1 MSTTKLSYDIVVIGG
16 GVTGV
21 GIARDAA
28 MRGFSVALLERA
40 DLAQGTSARYHGLLH
55 SGGRYVVTD
64 PKSATE
70 CAAENATLRRIH
82 PDAVEETGGLFV
94 SVDGDDEEWPERFI
108 QGGQATGVEIEEISP
123 TQARQ
128 CEPRLNPRISR
139 AFQVADASVDAWA
152 LVWGAAASA
161 RGYGAR
167 IMPYTEVVAIHQDGS
182 RVTGVRAYDSKNE
195 TTYDI
200 ECRFVLNAAGP
211 WAGCVAALAD
221 CTDIEVVPGRGVMI
235 AMNHRLTERV
245 INRCVR
251 PGDGDII
258 VPAHTV
264 SIIGTTDTRAENP
277 DRLGIPAD
285 DVQKMLSAGEE
296 LIPDFRTARPLHV
309 WSGARPLLKDT
320 RVNTDD
326 TRHMSRDMSVHRH
339 DLKGFITIAGG
350 KLTTYRL
357 MAEKA
362 VDTVCEIAGEEHP
375 CRTASEPVATGTPH
389 AVTYRL
395 AQVEQ
400 AKKADNP
407 QPVSD
412 PIICECELVTRSM
425 IEELFADN
433 PQATFDDVRRQTRIG
448 MGPCQGTFCASR
460 LAGIACEK
468 GVWNA
473 QEATELL
480 RLFMKNRWGGLHP
493 ILYGAT
499 AREAALGEWVYRG
512 NYAIENLP
520 AAPLPPGSELLSA
533 TEFLN
538 RGGTG
543 SPIPPPNS
551 LSAGDGT
558 NEGEVKDA

>member
-21 GIARDAA
+21 GIVRDAV
-28 MRGFSVALLERA
+28 MRGFSAVLLERA

-64 PKSATE
+64 PKSAAE
-70 CAAENATLRRIH
+70 CASENSIVRRIH
-82 PDAVEETGGLFV
+82 PDAVEETGGLFI
-94 SVDGDDEEWPERFI
+94 SLDGDDQAWPERFI
-108 QGGQATGVEIEEISP
+108 QGGRATGVEIEEITP
-123 TQARQ
+123 ARALAL
-128 CEPRLNPRISR
+128 ESRLSPRIAR
-139 AFQVADASVDAWA
+139 AFQVADASVDSWTM
-152 LVWGAAASA
+152 VWGAARNA
-161 RGYGAR
+161 REYGAR
-167 IMPYTEVVAIHQDGS
+167 IMPYTEAVAIHTDGS

-200 ECRFVLNAAGP
+200 ECRFVVNAAGP
-211 WAGCVAALAD
+211 WAGRVAALAG
-221 CTDIEVVPGRGVMI
+221 CEDIEVVAGRGVMI

-245 INRCVR
+245 INRCVK

-296 LIPDFRTARPLHV
+296 LIPDFRKARPLHV

-320 RVNTDD
+320 RVSADD
-326 TRHMSRDMSVHRH
+326 TRHMSRDMSIHRH
-339 DLKGFITIAGG
+339 DVEGLITVAGG
-350 KLTTYRL
+350 KLTTYRF

-362 VDTVCEIAGEEHP
+362 LNAVCEIAGEERP

-389 AVTYRL
+389 AVTHRL
-395 AQVEQ
+395 ASVEQ
-400 AKKADNP
+400 AKKADSP
-407 QPVSD
+407 APASD
-412 PIICECELVTRSM
+412 PVICECELVTRSM
-425 IEELFADN
+425 IEELFEGN

-468 GVWNA
+468 GVWDA
-473 QEATELL
+473 EKATELL
-480 RLFMKNRWGGLHP
+480 RLFLKNRWGGVNP

-499 AREAALGEWVYRG
+499 AREAALTEWLYRG
-512 NYAIENLP
+512 TYAIDDVP
-520 AAPLPPGSELLSA
+520 AASLPPGSELLSA

-538 RGGTG
+538 RGGKG
-543 SPIPPPNS
+543 EDVPPRPVSPANET
-551 LSAGDGT
+551 D
-558 NEGEVKDA
+558 EGEVKDA